1 MCNNMK
7 IDFSNIEVEVNFEG
21 DTRRVDVRREL
32 ANFAKVK
39 TMDIGLEDF
48 CREIYYS
55 KGEIEVP
62 DKYVQP
68 LIGIVMLRDCPFYA
82 FVKSGVLKLLRQ
94 ETMKPKQ

>member
-1 MCNNMK
+1 MK

-21 DTRRVDVRREL
+21 DTRRVDIRRDL

-48 CREIYYS
+48 CRKIYYS

-62 DKYVQP
+62 DKYAHA
-68 LIGIVMLRDCPFYA
+68 LIEIVMLRDCPFYA

-94 ETMKPKQ
+94 KVTNSKQ